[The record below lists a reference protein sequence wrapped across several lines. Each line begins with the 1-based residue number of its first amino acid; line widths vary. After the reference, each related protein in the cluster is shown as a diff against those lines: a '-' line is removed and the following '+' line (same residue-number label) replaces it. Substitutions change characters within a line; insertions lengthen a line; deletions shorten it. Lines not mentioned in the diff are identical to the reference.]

1 MENSISGR
9 IKSLL
14 KENNITPY
22 KLCKE
27 TGIGEGTFSRSI
39 KTEDTWKLQHIK
51 NIASYFKVS
60 IDWLVNGNMGYNRD
74 ILIQDISNK
83 DLKIKKI
90 PIVTSVSCGLPLERW
105 QGYGNKFLYISD
117 LGHYDEPFILIAEGD
132 SMEPEI
138 RNKDM
143 LLCSTI
149 PDITNFKNGKIG
161 VVSLKTGLDFS
172 EGMVKLITFI
182 NDQVILSSLNK
193 EYPPYIFRKSD
204 IYQIYNINHI
214 IRKLK

>member
-51 NIASYFKVS
+51 NIAYYFKVS
-60 IDWLVNGNMGYNRD
+60 IDWLANGNVEQNRD
-74 ILIQDISNK
+74 ILIQDVSNK
-83 DLKIKKI
+83 ELKIKKI
-90 PIVTSVSCGLPLERW
+90 PLVTSVSCGQPLERW
-105 QGYGNKFLYISD
+105 QGYGSKFLYISD
-117 LGHYDEPFILIAEGD
+117 LGHYNEPFILIAKGD

-138 RNKDM
+138 RNEDM
-143 LLCSTI
+143 LLCSSI
-149 PDITNFKNGKIG
+149 PDNINFKNGKIG
-161 VVSLKTGLDFS
+161 VVSLKTNLDSS
-172 EGMVKLITFI
+172 EGMVKVITFI

-193 EYPPYIFRKSD
+193 EYPPYIFKKND
-204 IYQIYNINHI
+204 IYRIYNINRI